1 VKIGQSIQGPGSKDG
16 REIGGV
22 KRVKPDSPA
31 SLAVSDIGSEINLQK
46 IAPRNRLQTGKAQVG
61 QAEPDYAG
69 PSLPFEKVEDKI
81 VGNGR

>member
-1 VKIGQSIQGPGSKDG
+1 M
-16 REIGGV
+16 
-22 KRVKPDSPA
+22 KPNSA
-31 SLAVSDIGSEINLQK
+31 AALAVSDIGPEINFQK
-46 IAPRNRLQTGKAQVG
+46 VAPRNRLQTGKAQVG